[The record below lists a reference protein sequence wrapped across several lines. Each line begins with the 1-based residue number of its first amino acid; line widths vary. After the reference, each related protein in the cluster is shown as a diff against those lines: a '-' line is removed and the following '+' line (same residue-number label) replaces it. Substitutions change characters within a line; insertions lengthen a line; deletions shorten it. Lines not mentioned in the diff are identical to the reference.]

1 MLVNPWLNPGQSLVN
16 PWPTTVFQNYAPAFA
31 EAFFMVTA

>member
-1 MLVNPWLNPGQSLVN
+1 MLVNPWLIPGQSLVN